1 MKQKVIAAFLTVMA
15 LLGPIASAVD
25 LGDYPSFLF
34 EKGNLDAYVVVG
46 TGAAGADAAGL
57 ASDVA
62 GAIDVAV
69 RLAGES
75 YTEVSTSGG
84 TSVSGGES
92 QDLDLGDR
100 LNDTDNFGNTLED
113 DDLAG
118 LQDTSVTIDIGSV
131 DNDYDAHDEVRLG
144 NNAGSPA
151 TALIAVD
158 TALTGT
164 VASADEDWKDNVV
177 LGAKSGSMGY
187 YYVFD
192 DTIVAGNY
200 IANAT
205 EDDPITL
212 NFLGKTLEI
221 TGATATSITA
231 QVGDEVSLNA
241 GDSVTVG
248 SKAVKLENVGSGGS
262 ILVSVDG
269 VSATIGADSSKTVN
283 GVEVKNKDTFYSD
296 TFSERQAVLV
306 VGADATKTY
315 NDGDEYIGQD
325 EDDPDW
331 VWDLANLNGASPR
344 IGVLWDQNKDDPEDG
359 APVLGGS
366 DPCYRF
372 PNDFAKVCL
381 DKAST
386 SEYQTYEFKDSTEEL
401 FDEGGTVSLSSSA
414 GVVLLKSMG
423 GTKDGFKL
431 TVGSTVYESDQIA
444 IQVNNSGS
452 GGSGVN
458 VYYKDHDNG
467 NKFRKGLNNVTS
479 SSALKLNFQ
488 DAQPT
493 LTITTNN
500 VAGTSQLKMNL
511 TLEGDTGADTLFYF
525 EESSAS
531 SSAFT
536 YVGHSDSDTTKTADL
551 LYGNTPGAERD
562 ISGWEEDVRTG
573 DGTVLMDPDSNSPSD
588 VYKLK
593 LPADFGTDFEISV
606 VAYGPGTTA
615 TSGTGGKIKQVVP
628 VTSAVAKL
636 DTEVPNPETLGKDL
650 VLVGGPAVNRLTA
663 KLMKL
668 TFPHYGSAGG
678 LPFGEGEGYVSY
690 HANGFAT
697 GQDVV
702 TVQGWSAQNTRAAA
716 SVLQQFASFA
726 SKLDG
731 KTAVKVTGSAT
742 SPVVSGA

>member
-15 LLGPIASAVD
+15 LLGPIAMAVD

-62 GAIDVAV
+62 GAIDIAV

-84 TSVSGGES
+84 STVSGGES

-118 LQDTSVTIDIGSV
+118 LQDTQVTIDIGSV
-131 DNDYDAHDEVRLG
+131 DNDYDVHDEIRLG
-144 NNAGSPA
+144 NNAGSPV

-158 TALTGT
+158 TALTGAVAT
-164 VASADEDWKDNVV
+164 VDEDWKDNIV
-177 LGAKSGSMGY
+177 LASKSGSMGY

-212 NFLGKTLEI
+212 DFLGKTLEI
-221 TGATATSITA
+221 TSATATSLTA

-262 ILVSVDG
+262 VLVSVDG
-269 VSATIGADSSKTVN
+269 VTATIGADSSKTVN

-296 TFSERQAVLV
+296 TFSERQAVLI
-306 VGADATKTY
+306 VGVDATKTY
-315 NDGDEYIGQD
+315 SDGDEYIGQD

-331 VWDLANLNGASPR
+331 VWDLAGLNGASPR
-344 IGVLWDQNKDDPEDG
+344 LGILWDQNKDDPEDG
-359 APVLGGS
+359 APMLGGS

-381 DKAST
+381 DKVAT
-386 SEYQTYEFKDSTEEL
+386 TDYQTYEFKDSTEEL
-401 FDEGGTVSLSSSA
+401 FDEGGSVTLSSSA
-414 GVVLLKSMG
+414 SVVLLKSMG

-431 TVGSTVYESDQIA
+431 TVGSTTYESDQVA

-458 VYYKDHDNG
+458 VYYKDHENG
-467 NKFRKGLNNVTS
+467 NKFKKALNNVTS

-493 LTITTNN
+493 LTVTTTNL
-500 VAGTSQLKMNL
+500 AGTSQLKMNL
-511 TLEGDTGADTLFYF
+511 TLESDTGDDVLFYF
-525 EESSAS
+525 EESSATS
-531 SSAFT
+531 SGFT
-536 YVGHSDSDTTKTADL
+536 YVGHSDSDTTQANDL
-551 LYGNTPGAERD
+551 LYGDTAGAERD
-562 ISGWEEDVRTG
+562 LSGYEEDVRTG
-573 DGTVLMDPDSNSPSD
+573 DGVVLLDPDSNSPSD
-588 VYKLK
+588 AYKLK
-593 LPADFGTDFEISV
+593 LPADYGTDFEVTV

-615 TSGTGGKIKQVVP
+615 TSGTGGKVKQVVP

-636 DTEVPNPETLGKDL
+636 DTEVPAPASVGKDL

-663 KLMKL
+663 QVMGL
-668 TFPHYGSAGG
+668 TFPHYGGQGG
-678 LPFGEGEGYVSY
+678 LPYAEGEGYVSY

-702 TVQGWSAQNTRAAA
+702 TVQGWSAENTRAAA